1 MAIRPVN
8 YNTSAR
14 SNNISKILKNKF
26 KNMQTFSDKYN
37 IKYSI
42 EIADEHTKLHIKQ
55 NNILIKLYTIN

>member
-1 MAIRPVN
+1 
-8 YNTSAR
+8 
-14 SNNISKILKNKF
+14 
-26 KNMQTFSDKYN
+26 MQTFSDKYN